1 MLVMDDIIRKAQD
14 GDVEAI
20 EYIFNK
26 YKSLIWKSVRK
37 SYIKSGDWQDIYQ
50 ECLIGLWIAIKKY
63 NFDLGVPFAAF
74 ASTCVRSSIRDLIMR
89 DNTKKQ
95 SALNNAI
102 NIIDDN
108 QVKYYQNIE
117 ENIVIKEELKELKNV
132 LNESQ
137 YKVIILTFIGFR
149 DADIAK
155 KINKTK
161 TSVRKIRYE
170 ARKKLKKNNYRQ

>member
-1 MLVMDDIIRKAQD
+1 MNDIIRKAQD

-26 YKSLIWKSVRK
+26 YKSLIWNSVRN

-50 ECLIGLWIAIKKY
+50 ECLIGLWTAIKKY
-63 NFDLGVPFAAF
+63 NVDLGVPFTAF
-74 ASTCVRSSIRDLIMR
+74 ASTCVKGSFRDLIKR

-102 NIIDDN
+102 NIINDN
-108 QVKYYQNIE
+108 QLKYYQNIE

-161 TSVRKIRYE
+161 NSVRKIRYE